1 MEMLIEKRK
10 KLQEVQ
16 EEFNGL
22 FPFLKLEFYG
32 KEHASEEGSAKRN
45 TLDTELSIESVQHK
59 TAEGSLAIQGNM
71 RVAELENAF
80 EEMYGLSVQVF
91 RKSGTT
97 WLQTTTS
104 DSWTLNEQNQKALE
118 KHQVIKEDSVDAMDL
133 QDLE

>member
-1 MEMLIEKRK
+1 MEMIIEKRK
-10 KLQEVQ
+10 QLQEIQV
-16 EEFNGL
+16 EFNTL
-22 FPFLKLEFYG
+22 FPFLKLEFYAN
-32 KEHASEEGSAKRN
+32 EYASEEGSAKRN
-45 TLDTELSIESVQHK
+45 TLDTALSIESVQHK
-59 TAEGSLAIQGNM
+59 TAEGSLAIQGSM

-91 RKSGTT
+91 RKSGNT

-118 KHQVIKEDSVDAMDL
+118 KHEVIKEDSVDAMDL